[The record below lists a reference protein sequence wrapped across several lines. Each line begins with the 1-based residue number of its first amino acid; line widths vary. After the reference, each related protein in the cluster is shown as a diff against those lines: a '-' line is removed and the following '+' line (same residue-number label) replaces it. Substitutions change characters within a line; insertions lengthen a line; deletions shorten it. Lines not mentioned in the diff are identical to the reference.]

1 MHAGRQAGAVNAEV
15 VMRTGALLLDT
26 RSERS
31 IHGRLVP
38 REEAPLRNAHKQGA
52 PGAFRDAAIF

>member
-15 VMRTGALLLDT
+15 VSLLLLDM
-26 RSERS
+26 RRERS

-52 PGAFRDAAIF
+52 PGALREAPIF